1 MRYLFDNLNCVTSQ
15 FQDKSVFL
23 FLDYDGT
30 ITPIVRRP
38 RDAVLSSVTREILR
52 RLVSLPGCRVAVIS
66 GRNLTEIK
74 KLVHLKNIIY
84 AGNHGF
90 QVDCPE
96 ANFTISLPRTYEKT
110 FKAAKAAL
118 QKSLLTLEGVH
129 LEDKNIC
136 LTVHYRKAAKKDI
149 TAVKAAFQKITAPLL
164 LENKIRVTSGKR
176 IFEIRPPVDWHKGE
190 VVAWFLQKVYP
201 APRSESLLPVYIGDD
216 ITDEDAFRVL
226 RKSGLTIIVGKT
238 SGSDAQYF
246 VRDTK
251 EAVRFLNIILR
262 TITKRKCH

>member
-1 MRYLFDNLNCVTSQ
+1 MKYLFDNLNRVMSL
-15 FQDKSVFL
+15 FQNKSVFL

-30 ITPIVRRP
+30 LTPIVERLK
-38 RDAVLSSVTREILR
+38 DAILSPPTREILR
-52 RLVSLPGCRVAVIS
+52 QLSSMPCCKVAVIS

-74 KLVHLKNIIY
+74 KLVRLKNIIY

-90 QVDCPE
+90 QVDGPE
-96 ANFTISLPRTYEKT
+96 ANFTIPLPRTYEKT

-118 QKSLLTLEGVH
+118 QKSLLALEGVH

-136 LTVHYRKAAKKDI
+136 LTVHYRMAAKKDI

-176 IFEIRPPVDWHKGE
+176 VFEIRPPVDWHKGE
-190 VVAWFLQKVYP
+190 VVAWLLQKVRP
-201 APRSESLLPVYIGDD
+201 APRSKSVLPVYIGDD

-226 RKSGLTIIVGKT
+226 RNSGLTIIVGKT
-238 SGSDAQYF
+238 TGSDAQYF

-251 EAVRFLNIILR
+251 EAIRFLNIILK
-262 TITKRKCH
+262 TITNRNCK